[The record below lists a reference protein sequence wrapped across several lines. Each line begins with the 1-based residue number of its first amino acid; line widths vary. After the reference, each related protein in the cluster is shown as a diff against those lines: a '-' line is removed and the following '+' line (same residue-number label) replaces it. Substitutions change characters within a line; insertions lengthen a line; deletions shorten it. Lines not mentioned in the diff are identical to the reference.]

1 MKWFKHISDS
11 LDDPFIFDLLHRFG
25 SIGYLVF
32 FGVLEIYSRE
42 FKTELNWNLTVTRSY
57 LDQKLN
63 KRQSTLVVKILKHIG
78 NSGKWDVNIEE
89 NNITI
94 FIPKFRDLLDETTLR
109 KLRLSENKSE
119 VSPNKL
125 RKSSPTEVDVDV
137 EVERTKTLAQ
147 IRTIAR
153 NNGFDKF
160 WLSWPKKKS
169 KADAL
174 KAWKQTSKSRPPIE
188 IILLKIETL
197 KNSHE
202 WTKEGG
208 QYIPYPGS
216 WLRAGGWD
224 DEVNQKET
232 EMTHE
237 EREEWGKGL
246 EKK

>member
-1 MKWFKHISDS
+1 M
-11 LDDPFIFDLLHRFG
+11 
-25 SIGYLVF
+25 VF

-125 RKSSPTEVDVDV
+125 RKSYPTEVEVDV
-137 EVERTKTLAQ
+137 
-147 IRTIAR
+147 
-153 NNGFDKF
+153 G
-160 WLSWPKKKS
+160 
-169 KADAL
+169 
-174 KAWKQTSKSRPPIE
+174 IE
-188 IILLKIETL
+188 
-197 KNSHE
+197 
-202 WTKEGG
+202 
-208 QYIPYPGS
+208 
-216 WLRAGGWD
+216 
-224 DEVNQKET
+224 
-232 EMTHE
+232 MM
-237 EREEWGKGL
+237 
-246 EKK
+246 